1 MDREEIRKALLD
13 ILCSKDQMSLQLDTS
28 DIKDDTSLLSDVCLD
43 SIQILELVVAIE
55 NKFKV
60 CINTEE
66 ITLDIF
72 DRFSD
77 LVEYIGAQTGGSY
90 EKI

>member
-1 MDREEIRKALLD
+1 MDRNEIRNGLLD
-13 ILCSKDQMSLQLDTS
+13 ILGSKDQMSLQIDVS
-28 DIKDDTSLLSDVCLD
+28 DINDDTSLLNDVGLD

-55 NKFKV
+55 NRFKL

-66 ITLDIF
+66 ISLDIF

-77 LVEYIGAQTGGSY
+77 LVEYIGAKVGG
-90 EKI
+90 